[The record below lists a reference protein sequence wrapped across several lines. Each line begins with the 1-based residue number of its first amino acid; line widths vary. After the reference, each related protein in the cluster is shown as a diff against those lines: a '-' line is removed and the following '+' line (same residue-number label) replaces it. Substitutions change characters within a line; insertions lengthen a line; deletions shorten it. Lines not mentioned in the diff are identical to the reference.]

1 MQTHPQLPDN
11 IDELKAL
18 LTAQFS
24 IVQTLTSERDELESQ
39 RNEIK
44 SERDSLKSES
54 ETLKSESQLL
64 KQSQRNNIE
73 EIKRLTLLIAKL
85 QRQLFGQKSERLSAH
100 IDQLK
105 LELEELHINEGQVQ
119 SQLEKLR
126 AKRTVASHER
136 SAPSRNPLPE
146 HLPRE
151 RNEILPESENCA
163 DCGTKLFR
171 LSEDM
176 SETLVWVPGYF
187 KVVQN
192 VRPKFTCRCCETF
205 TQAPAPNRPID
216 RSYASPELLSHI
228 MVSKYLD
235 HLPLYRQC
243 EMFARQGMELS
254 DSTMGGGVGGVHEL
268 LEPLMAELKKHVF
281 AGAKL
286 HADDTPIRV
295 LAPGTGKT
303 RTARLWVYA
312 RDDRPSGGTSPP
324 AVWFRYSPD
333 RKSIHPQTHL
343 QHYEGILQADA
354 YAGFNAVYESG
365 RITEAGCWAHAR
377 RKFYDLHVL
386 NATPATEHVLTVISQ
401 LYDIERA
408 IRGQAPELRQ
418 ATRQEQSKPL
428 VDKLHTWMLEQLQTL
443 SKKSTTADAIRYALN
458 HWTALTRF
466 LDDGRIEA
474 DNNAAE
480 RALRSVAVGRKNFLF
495 LGSDNGGD
503 RAATLYSLLGTAK
516 LNDVNPE
523 KYLTRVLNVIADHKA
538 NQVSELLPW
547 NVEL

>member
-18 LTAQFS
+18 LTAQIS
-24 IVQTLTSERDELESQ
+24 IVQTLTSERDELVSQ

-254 DSTMGGGVGGVHEL
+254 DSTMGDWLGGVHEL

-295 LAPGTGKT
+295 LARPEQPGFECMPEMIDRRVAPVHRRCGSDT
-303 RTARLWVYA
+303 RQTARAFIHKPTYSTTRAFCRLTPMQGLTLCMNQAVLRRLVAGRTPEESSMTCMWLTP
-312 RDDRPSGGTSPP
+312 RRPPSMCSRSSASSMT
-324 AVWFRYSPD
+324 
-333 RKSIHPQTHL
+333 
-343 QHYEGILQADA
+343 
-354 YAGFNAVYESG
+354 
-365 RITEAGCWAHAR
+365 
-377 RKFYDLHVL
+377 L
-386 NATPATEHVLTVISQ
+386 N
-401 LYDIERA
+401 
-408 IRGQAPELRQ
+408 
-418 ATRQEQSKPL
+418 EQSVAKHPSCARLHDKSKPNRSS
-428 VDKLHTWMLEQLQTL
+428 TNYTPGCL
-443 SKKSTTADAIRYALN
+443 SNCEHYQRSRQRLMPSAMRLTTGQ
-458 HWTALTRF
+458 H
-466 LDDGRIEA
+466 
-474 DNNAAE
+474 
-480 RALRSVAVGRKNFLF
+480 
-495 LGSDNGGD
+495 
-503 RAATLYSLLGTAK
+503 
-516 LNDVNPE
+516 
-523 KYLTRVLNVIADHKA
+523 
-538 NQVSELLPW
+538 
-547 NVEL
+547 